1 MFRHPNVS
9 MCSSRTQWRGAAEIR
24 LYTGLLCVDTQPVE
38 LNITKPLLPGLAAM
52 LLASPGTFFAS

>member
-1 MFRHPNVS
+1 